1 MHEVSDFTIKNIR
14 GKYKYIFVDEYQDTN
29 LIQESLI
36 NAVSTGDN
44 VFMVGDVKQSIYAF
58 RNAEPKIFTDKFH
71 DYKKANCKV
80 KQFLYEIKNFEKE
93 VKEGSIL
100 ILSDLFQEGEFIDVV
115 GLSKGKGFQ
124 GVVKRH
130 GFSGVGG
137 QTHGQHNRMRHP
149 GSVGASS
156 FPSRVFK
163 GERMAGR
170 MGGDR
175 VTVKNLKVLKI
186 LQDKNIIVVNGCIP
200 GCNNSFVVLQK

>member
-1 MHEVSDFTIKNIR
+1 MLGIIGKKIGMSCLFDKRGERVPCTVIKSDSCSVVQIKNEEKD
-14 GKYKYIFVDEYQDTN
+14 GYK
-29 LIQESLI
+29 
-36 NAVSTGDN
+36 AVQLGFGEKKEKNTSKSVIG
-44 VFMVGDVKQSIYAF
+44 
-58 RNAEPKIFTDKFH
+58 H
-71 DYKKANCKV
+71 YKKANCKV
-80 KQFLYEIKNFEKE
+80 QQFLYEIKNFEKE
-93 VKEGSIL
+93 VKEGSVL
-100 ILSDLFQEGEFIDVV
+100 ILSDLFQEGDFIDVV

-130 GFSGVGG
+130 GFTGVGG

-175 VTVKNLKVLKI
+175 VTVKNLQVLKI

>member
-1 MHEVSDFTIKNIR
+1 MLGIIGKKIGMSCLFDKRGERVPCSVIKSDSCSVVQIKNE
-14 GKYKYIFVDEYQDTN
+14 GKDGYK
-29 LIQESLI
+29 
-36 NAVSTGDN
+36 AVQLGFGEKKEKNTSKPIIG
-44 VFMVGDVKQSIYAF
+44 
-58 RNAEPKIFTDKFH
+58 H
-71 DYKKANCKV
+71 YKKANCKV

-93 VKEGSIL
+93 VKEGSTL
-100 ILSDLFQEGEFIDVV
+100 ILSDLFQEGDFIDVV

-175 VTVKNLKVLKI
+175 VTVKKLKVLKI
-186 LQDKNIIVVNGCIP
+186 LQDKNIIVVKGCIP

>member
-1 MHEVSDFTIKNIR
+1 M
-14 GKYKYIFVDEYQDTN
+14 
-29 LIQESLI
+29 
-36 NAVSTGDN
+36 
-44 VFMVGDVKQSIYAF
+44 
-58 RNAEPKIFTDKFH
+58 
-71 DYKKANCKV
+71 
-80 KQFLYEIKNFEKE
+80 
-93 VKEGSIL
+93 
-100 ILSDLFQEGEFIDVV
+100 ILSDLFQEGDFIDVV

-175 VTVKNLKVLKI
+175 VTVKKLKVLKI
-186 LQDKNIIVVNGCIP
+186 LQDKNIIVVKGCIP